1 MNLGIGIESHAFDIL
16 QSGAM
21 GNAADIG
28 LHRHDRDRAG
38 VDSRPR
44 ENPFKLQLTNNGFLN
59 NWPHSIIRNLTRH
72 PS

>member
-1 MNLGIGIESHAFDIL
+1 MSLEIGIESHAFDIL
-16 QSGAM
+16 QSDAT

-44 ENPFKLQLTNNGFLN
+44 EKPFKLQLTNGCLLH
-59 NWPHSIIRNLTRH
+59 NWRHSINRNLATH

>member
-1 MNLGIGIESHAFDIL
+1 MRLGIGIESHAFDIP
-16 QSGAM
+16 QSDAT
-21 GNAADIG
+21 GNVADIG

-44 ENPFKLQLTNNGFLN
+44 ENPFKLQLTNDCFLHHG
-59 NWPHSIIRNLTRH
+59 PQSINRNLAKH